1 MLLQCV
7 DHCHASCLCAG
18 HDLCSKSTWRD
29 CWQCGAVEGHDWVRP
44 VVSNPLKA
52 KHLQCC
58 YYVHLLHSVYLLH
71 VNCGPSTHH
80 TLRTSD
86 RVWQSLLSNLPNAE
100 DPFLKELV
108 RECFACS
115 MYVPDLPT
123 MQLYCII
130 YVLVSVL
137 QSFRDLTCMHILS
150 CIHWHWYG
158 MCLKW
163 PF

>member
-18 HDLCSKSTWRD
+18 HDLCSKWTWRD

-58 YYVHLLHSVYLLH
+58 YYVHLSVYLLH

-108 RECFACS
+108 RECIC
-115 MYVPDLPT
+115 MQYVRTWSSNYTTVLHNP
-123 MQLYCII
+123 
-130 YVLVSVL
+130 VLVLVL
-137 QSFRDLTCMHILS
+137 QSCRDLTCIYILP

-158 MCLKW
+158 MSLKST
-163 PF
+163 